1 MARFLD
7 NFSTFI
13 TSTVKDY
20 RQSVSEI
27 EMCGPKE
34 LEVLRTSYWNTGFT
48 KNHWDETSVL
58 QKIFSNADARPDS
71 MAISTSD
78 GYDISYKDLLNKAQ
92 KIGYALQE
100 AGVVPGQY
108 IGLLSRP
115 GIEAIAA
122 IIGILLSRCGFVPL
136 DPDFAVERLAFMA
149 TDSDTAII
157 LSGKGL
163 EDISA
168 RVAYK
173 AAISPRVIDVSSLTS
188 GDNII
193 ALEIVSPGD
202 PFFTIYTSV
211 SGLSE
216 HNALSSDI

>member
-92 KIGYALQE
+92 KIGML
-100 AGVVPGQY
+100 
-108 IGLLSRP
+108 
-115 GIEAIAA
+115 
-122 IIGILLSRCGFVPL
+122 CK
-136 DPDFAVERLAFMA
+136 RLELYQAS
-149 TDSDTAII
+149 T
-157 LSGKGL
+157 L
-163 EDISA
+163 
-168 RVAYK
+168 
-173 AAISPRVIDVSSLTS
+173 VSSHGQESRL
-188 GDNII
+188 
-193 ALEIVSPGD
+193 LLP
-202 PFFTIYTSV
+202 
-211 SGLSE
+211 L
-216 HNALSSDI
+216 